1 MIKMVCIFEDS
12 FCKMTKG
19 QEDVR
24 FLYFSIGSTL
34 NAFDVGRGLNN
45 AGFILIYSIMGLLI
59 HKY

>member
-1 MIKMVCIFEDS
+1 MVCIFEDS
-12 FCKMTKG
+12 FCKRTKG

-24 FLYFSIGSTL
+24 FLYFSISSTL
-34 NAFDVGRGLNN
+34 NASDVGRGLNN